1 VSLAG
6 FVHGHCSL
14 RVGAAARWWPGP
26 RNGRRGSGRHYR
38 RPENSEGAPP
48 WSGLRLVIF
57 EYEETSKVRKA
68 PLLETA
74 DVAVELG
81 LSPRTL
87 EGWRRRGEGPPYL
100 KVGRLVKYRPEDI
113 EAYKA
118 ARLRANLP
126 PSRTG
131 VT

>member
-1 VSLAG
+1 MIL
-6 FVHGHCSL
+6 
-14 RVGAAARWWPGP
+14 
-26 RNGRRGSGRHYR
+26 
-38 RPENSEGAPP
+38 
-48 WSGLRLVIF
+48 

-68 PLLETA
+68 HLLETA

-126 PSRTG
+126 PSTRS

>member
-1 VSLAG
+1 MATAVCELAPRG
-6 FVHGHCSL
+6 GG
-14 RVGAAARWWPGP
+14 RVRVTDAVKK
-26 RNGRRGSGRHYR
+26 
-38 RPENSEGAPP
+38 PEGVPP
-48 WSGLRLVIF
+48 WSGGCLVIF
-57 EYEETSKVRKA
+57 EETSKVRKA
-68 PLLETA
+68 HLLETA

-126 PSRTG
+126 PPREA
-131 VT
+131 